1 MPEETAR
8 DRASQL
14 RRPRQARV
22 SMRRAGEPLR
32 WRRPCL
38 GSSDGSE
45 LADLPRMERPDR
57 LRSGLDAVWTK
68 QNAFL
73 LQYTLSQPALDA
85 PVRDCRSVGLR
96 DRSTVG
102 VDGDRSLISLFASEV
117 RIAYAG
123 APSNAILADDVIHWP
138 SGDCGE
144 DPGTLSVP

>member
-1 MPEETAR
+1 MLEQIAR

-22 SMRRAGEPLR
+22 SMRPAGEPLR

-38 GSSDGSE
+38 GTSDGFRMT
-45 LADLPRMERPDR
+45 ALPRMDGPARPR
-57 LRSGLDAVWTK
+57 
-68 QNAFL
+68 
-73 LQYTLSQPALDA
+73 Y
-85 PVRDCRSVGLR
+85 LR
-96 DRSTVG
+96 DLCRTC
-102 VDGDRSLISLFASEV
+102 
-117 RIAYAG
+117 AG